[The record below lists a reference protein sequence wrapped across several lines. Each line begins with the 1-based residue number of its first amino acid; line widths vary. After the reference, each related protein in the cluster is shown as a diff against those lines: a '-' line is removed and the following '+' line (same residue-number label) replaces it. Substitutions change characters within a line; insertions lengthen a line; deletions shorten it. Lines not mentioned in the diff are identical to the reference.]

1 MKISKRELMW
11 SVLAIVLIVILSVK
25 SIWWDPIKIE
35 DEATEKIVLQVQNVI
50 DEEFSGSL
58 YELGLIKIRIIDVKS
73 EPDNAFKG
81 HYRKY
86 LFGIFPIG
94 DTYFSSLDE

>member
-1 MKISKRELMW
+1 MKISKRDLFW
-11 SVLAIVLIVILSVK
+11 IVLALVLIVFLAVK
-25 SIWWDPIKIE
+25 SVWLDPIE
-35 DEATEKIVLQVQNVI
+35 VNDAATESVVAQVRSVI
-50 DEEFSGSL
+50 DHEHDGPI
-58 YELGLIKIRIIDVKS
+58 YELGIVTIRIIDVKS
-73 EPDNAFKG
+73 ESEDAFKG